1 MLVKPGKMM
10 VTRSIVVM
18 TALILALS
26 IISGASL
33 VNIMIIKG
41 EEYQSDASEQQ
52 LYDSLITAPRG
63 DIYDC
68 NMQLLATSSAAC
80 SSAIRCAGS

>member
-41 EEYQSDASEQQ
+41 
-52 LYDSLITAPRG
+52 
-63 DIYDC
+63 
-68 NMQLLATSSAAC
+68 
-80 SSAIRCAGS
+80 

>member
-1 MLVKPGKMM
+1 MSTLVFGFRKEARAVSVKPGKMM
-10 VTRSIVVM
+10 VTRTIVVM

-41 EEYQSDASEQQ
+41 EKYQNDASE
-52 LYDSLITAPRG
+52 
-63 DIYDC
+63 
-68 NMQLLATSSAAC
+68 
-80 SSAIRCAGS
+80 